1 MNLVNNDDFT
11 PGALAEEEQN
21 GLPMDDEAGQTIR
34 DEDSL
39 FTALNLDRILNPLVA
54 LLNLEACEVYLR
66 DARDG
71 ELHRRYHSGRLSHI
85 WEQIS
90 RLDEQELFTRQMMR
104 GEARVINLPDRRSQR
119 MNPEL
124 KEKALGQVMC
134 CPIMQEST
142 PLGFFC
148 AAHTRRNLLS
158 EAEMS
163 YLRSLGK
170 WMGDV
175 ITADQK
181 NRQMRLQVISEER
194 ERIGMDLHDGI
205 IQSLYGIGL
214 SIENARLSMDQENS
228 AARDLI
234 ESSRQALKSAID
246 DIRAYILNLRPRQL
260 RHSNLY
266 EGMQSL
272 ARELRANTM
281 IEVEMDGKPD
291 VAAGLAR
298 EQTDAL
304 YHIFQ
309 EALSNIAKHAKA
321 TRLSVRLWRRE
332 GRLMLRVN
340 DDGTGFDIAK
350 PGRRAGQG
358 LRNMQARA
366 EAAGGGI
373 EVVSIRRQGTTLT
386 AWVPWIA
393 EKSA

>member
-1 MNLVNNDDFT
+1 MNPVNKDEFE
-11 PGALAEEEQN
+11 PGVPAEDAHRGLQAEDIAGAAPGDN
-21 GLPMDDEAGQTIR
+21 GA
-34 DEDSL
+34 
-39 FTALNLDRILNPLVA
+39 FFAALNLDRVLSPLAA
-54 LLNLEACEVYLR
+54 LLNLDACEVYLR

-71 ELHRRYHSGRLSHI
+71 ELRRSYHSGRLSHI
-85 WEQIS
+85 WENFS
-90 RLDEQELFTRQMMR
+90 RQEEQELFNRQMLR
-104 GEARVINLPDRRSQR
+104 GEARVINLPDRRTQG
-119 MNPEL
+119 MNAEL
-124 KEKALGQVMC
+124 REKALGQVMC
-134 CPIMQEST
+134 CPILQGGT

-163 YLRSLGK
+163 YLRALGV

-175 ITADQK
+175 ITAEQK

-214 SIENARLSMDQENS
+214 SIENARLSMDQES
-228 AARDLI
+228 GAARELI
-234 ESSRQALKSAID
+234 ESSRQALQSAIA

-260 RHSNLY
+260 RHSNLF

-281 IEVEMDGKPD
+281 LEVLMDGSPG

-321 TRLSVRLWRRE
+321 ARVSVRLWRR
-332 GRLMLRVN
+332 GDRLMLRVN
-340 DDGTGFDIAK
+340 DDGIGFDIAK
-350 PGRRAGQG
+350 PDRRAGQG
-358 LRNMQARA
+358 LKNMQARA
-366 EAAGGGI
+366 LAAGGNI
-373 EVVSIRRQGTTLT
+373 EVISIRRQGTTLT